1 MFYVTIT
8 RNFEP
13 FLYFNFETNFLTNG
27 NTFQKTGAVFRL
39 KVIRLKTQHFHT
51 KLPFEKPMLRQIE
64 LGGQNGRITK
74 KGILALITLIFL
86 EILFQFENLLYI
98 VDLIYQLP

>member
-1 MFYVTIT
+1 
-8 RNFEP
+8 
-13 FLYFNFETNFLTNG
+13 
-27 NTFQKTGAVFRL
+27 
-39 KVIRLKTQHFHT
+39 
-51 KLPFEKPMLRQIE
+51 MLRQIE

-74 KGILALITLIFL
+74 NGILTLITLVFL